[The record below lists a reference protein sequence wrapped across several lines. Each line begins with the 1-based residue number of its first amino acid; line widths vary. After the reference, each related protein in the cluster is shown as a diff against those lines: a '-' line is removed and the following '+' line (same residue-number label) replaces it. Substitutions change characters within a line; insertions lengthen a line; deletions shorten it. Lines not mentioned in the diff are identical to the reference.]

1 MVAATINE
9 KVDEWAHAPYLE
21 VVQLE
26 ASNDET
32 YTSTKFKTVLVALA
46 TTNGDVGSQATETAV
61 TIGTGA
67 NSAVVTLRN
76 SNLSDTDVTLVLFG
90 IK

>member
-1 MVAATINE
+1 MAPATIKE

-32 YTSTKFKTVLVALA
+32 YTSTKFKTVLAALT

-61 TIGTGA
+61 TISGPT
-67 NSAVVTLRN
+67 VTLRN

>member
-1 MVAATINE
+1 MVAADINE
-9 KVDEWAHAPYLE
+9 KVDEWAHAPYME

-32 YTSTKFKTVLVALA
+32 YTSIKFKTVLAALA
-46 TTNGDVGSQATETAV
+46 TTNGDVGTQATETAV
-61 TIGTGA
+61 TISGA
-67 NSAVVTLRN
+67 TVTLRN
-76 SNLSDTDVTLVLFG
+76 SNLSNTDVTLILFG

>member
-1 MVAATINE
+1 MAPATIKE
-9 KVDEWAHAPYLE
+9 DVSEWAHIPGIE

-32 YTSTKFKTVLVALA
+32 YTSKKFATVLGALA

-61 TIGTGA
+61 TING
-67 NSAVVTLRN
+67 AVVTLRN

-90 IK
+90 QK

>member
-1 MVAATINE
+1 MTEADINE
-9 KVDEWAHAPYLE
+9 TVDEWAHAPFLE

-32 YTSTKFKTVLVALA
+32 YTSRKFKTVLAALS

-61 TIGTGA
+61 TISG
-67 NSAVVTLRN
+67 AVVTLRN

>member
-1 MVAATINE
+1 MAAADVNE
-9 KVDEWAHAPYLE
+9 TLQEWAHIPGIE

-32 YTSTKFKTVLVALA
+32 YTSKKFSTVLGALA

-61 TIGTGA
+61 TISGA
-67 NSAVVTLRN
+67 TVTLRN
-76 SNLSDTDVTLVLFG
+76 SNLSDTDVTLMLFG
-90 IK
+90 IQ